1 MKLLEERILKDGK
14 VLEGNIVKVDS
25 FLNHQL
31 DIHFLEKLGDEMY
44 AHFLGKKV
52 NKILTIEASGIALA
66 TVVSQSF
73 DGIPVVFA
81 KKQRNKNIGTNVYT
95 SEVKSYTTGKEY
107 TITVSKDYLK
117 EDDRVLIID
126 DFLAEGQALRGL
138 LEVAKEANCHVC
150 GLSVAVEK
158 GFQGGGDSLRDDG
171 YDLLSL
177 AIIESLEGNEIKFR
191 RENE

>member
-1 MKLLEERILKDGK
+1 MKLLEERIKKDGK
-14 VLEGNIVKVDS
+14 ILEDGKIIKVDS

-31 DIHFLEKLGDEMY
+31 DIQFLEKLGDEMY
-44 AHFLGKKV
+44 AHFLEKKV

-73 DGIPVVFA
+73 NGIPVVFA
-81 KKQRNKNIGTNVYT
+81 KKQRTKNIGDNIYT

-107 TITVSKDYLK
+107 TITVSKEYLN
-117 EDDRVLIID
+117 EGDRLLIID

-138 LEVAKEANCHVC
+138 IDISNKASAHIC

-158 GFQGGGDSLRDDG
+158 GFQGGGDALREDG

-177 AIIESLEGNEIKFR
+177 AIIDSVKDNKIEFR
-191 RENE
+191 R